1 MESITDL
8 LKLHLFAAWRRR
20 WWALGIAWVACLAG
34 WAAVYNLPNKYEV
47 TARLHVDTDAVL
59 VPLLRGL
66 AVDSATASQAE
77 LMQRTLLSHTNL
89 QKLVAI
95 SYPKIANGPESQKE
109 RLSQWLATA
118 IKISSVG
125 RNLFTVTFRDS
136 DPQVAYDVVT
146 AALKIFIDNQTEAAH
161 ADMESAQ
168 RFLREQIAIYET
180 QLSEAER
187 RRADFRTRYFD
198 ILPGEGHSPSR
209 LDIARETLAKLKAD
223 NADNNLRLA
232 TLKRQLAEIPQFL
245 PSGANLSFIANGTLT
260 SLSPAQQ
267 QLFDAQKNLELLQ
280 LRLTKEHPDVIA
292 AKRLVELL
300 RNSGSGGTTGSAPAG
315 REISNPVYEQVRL
328 QIVDRETTQAATAAR
343 IATAETEAARLEK
356 LAREEPGV
364 EADYARLDR
373 DYSVLQKNYNELAAR
388 LEQARIAQAASTT
401 TDNQIHIIDP
411 PQEPQVPVAPR
422 RLLLITGV
430 LIGGLGAGIAAIII
444 LEQLDRS
451 FGSLL
456 RLRRMGMPV
465 LGAVS
470 RINPGTR
477 WELGRH
483 VTAFVLGTGL
493 LLVVYGGLMIH
504 AHGISPGV

>member
-1 MESITDL
+1 MESFTDL
-8 LKLHLFAAWRRR
+8 MALHLFAAWRRR
-20 WWALGIAWVACLAG
+20 WWALGIAWIVCLLG
-34 WAAVYNLPNKYEV
+34 WAVVYKLPNQYEV

-66 AVDSATASQAE
+66 AVDSAIASQAE

-89 QKLVAI
+89 QKLVTI
-95 SYPKIANGPESQKE
+95 SYPKIASGPESQQE

-125 RNLFTVTFRDS
+125 RDLFIVSFRDS
-136 DPQVAYDVVT
+136 NPKVAYDVVT
-146 AALKIFIDNQTEAAH
+146 AALKIFIDNQTDAAH

-209 LDIARETLAKLKAD
+209 LDVARETLAKLKTDDAD
-223 NADNNLRLA
+223 NSLRLA

-245 PSGANLSFIANGTLT
+245 PGGAALNFAGGALT

-280 LRLTKEHPDVIA
+280 LRLTDNHPDVIA
-292 AKRLVELL
+292 AKRLLNLL
-300 RNSGSGGTTGSAPAG
+300 RNSETGSAGSTPAG
-315 REISNPVYEQVRL
+315 GAISNPVYEQVRL
-328 QIVDRETTQAATAAR
+328 QIVDRETTQASTAAR
-343 IATAETEAARLEK
+343 ITTAEREADRLEK

-401 TDNQIHIIDP
+401 TDNQVHIIDP
-411 PQEPQVPVAPR
+411 PQEPNVPVAPK
-422 RLLLITGV
+422 RLLLISGV
-430 LIGGLGAGIAAIII
+430 LIFGLATGIAAIVVF
-444 LEQLDRS
+444 EQLDRS

-456 RLRRMGMPV
+456 RLRRLGMPV
-465 LGAVS
+465 IGAIS
-470 RINPGTR
+470 RINRGTP
-477 WELGRH
+477 WDLGRRA
-483 VTAFVLGTGL
+483 TMFVLGVGL
-493 LLVVYGGLMIH
+493 LLIVYGGLMIR
-504 AHGISPGV
+504 AGGISSGV

>member
-1 MESITDL
+1 MESIADL
-8 LKLHLFAAWRRR
+8 IKLHLFAAWRRR
-20 WWALGIAWVACLAG
+20 WWALGIAWIICLVG
-34 WAAVYNLPNKYEV
+34 WVVVYQLPNTYEV

-77 LMQRTLLSHTNL
+77 LMQRTLLSRTNL

-95 SYPKIANGPESQKE
+95 SYPKIAAGSEAEKE
-109 RLSQWLATA
+109 RLYQWLAIA

-136 DPQVAYDVVT
+136 DPKVAYDVVGG
-146 AALKIFIDNQTEAAH
+146 ALKIFIDNQADAAQ
-161 ADMESAQ
+161 ADMQSAQ
-168 RFLREQIAIYET
+168 RFLHEQIAIYET

-209 LDIARETLAKLKAD
+209 LDVARETLAKLKAD
-223 NADNNLRLA
+223 DSDNSLRLA
-232 TLKRQLAEIPQFL
+232 TLKRQLSEIPQFL
-245 PSGANLSFIANGTLT
+245 PAAGGLNITASGTVS
-260 SLSPAQQ
+260 SLGPAQQ

-280 LRLTKEHPDVIA
+280 LRLTDDHPDVIA
-292 AKRLVELL
+292 AKRLLSLL
-300 RNSGSGGTTGSAPAG
+300 RKSGGEAPGSALVAG
-315 REISNPVYEQVRL
+315 EISNPVYQQVRL
-328 QIVDRETTQAATAAR
+328 QIVDRETTQASTAGR
-343 IATAETEAARLEK
+343 ITIAEREAVRLEK

-388 LEQARIAQAASTT
+388 LEQARIAKAASTT
-401 TDNQIHIIDP
+401 TDNQVRVIDP
-411 PQEPQVPVAPR
+411 PQEPQVPVAPK
-422 RLLLITGV
+422 RLLLISSVLLLGLAAGTGTIV
-430 LIGGLGAGIAAIII
+430 V

-456 RLRRMGMPV
+456 RLRRVGVPV
-465 LGAVS
+465 LGAIS
-470 RINPGTR
+470 RIGRRTR
-477 WELGRH
+477 WELGLRA
-483 VTAFVLGTGL
+483 TTFALGTVL
-493 LLVVYGGLMIH
+493 LLIVYGGLMIR
-504 AHGISPGV
+504 ASGISVGV